1 MDYNIIEKRIGYSFK
16 DKSLID
22 LAFTH
27 KSISAEKNYERLE
40 FLGDAVIG
48 AAVAEYLYKNFKD
61 LNEGELSKYRAA
73 LVRLEAL
80 YNIAQNLQISEFI
93 LKERGNGE
101 SGLNL
106 KNKRIIGNVYEA
118 VIGAIFLDS
127 SYKTTKKILLK
138 HILKINPYIYKEIA
152 ENLDFKTDL
161 QEIVQKETGKT
172 PKYFTVNKEGPDH
185 DAVFTICVKIDD
197 EIFAFGRGNTKK
209 IAEQNGAKIAIERFL
224 EKINDKK

>member
-1 MDYNIIEKRIGYSFK
+1 MDYKKIEKRIGYSFR

-48 AAVAEYLYKNFKD
+48 AIVTEYLYKNYQN
-61 LNEGELSKYRAA
+61 LNEGELSKYRAS
-73 LVRLEAL
+73 LVRLDAL
-80 YNIAQNLQISEFI
+80 YNIAQNIKISEFI
-93 LKERGNGE
+93 VKERDNSSIE
-101 SGLNL
+101 IKN

-127 SYKTTKKILLK
+127 SFDKAREILLR
-138 HILKINPYIYKEIA
+138 HILKVTPDINGEILK
-152 ENLDFKTDL
+152 NSDFKTEL

-172 PKYFTVNKEGPDH
+172 PRYFTINKEGPDH
-185 DAVFTICVKIDD
+185 NAVFTICVKIDD
-197 EIFAFGRGNTKK
+197 EIFALGRGNTKK
-209 IAEQNGAKIAIERFL
+209 DAEQNGAKIAIRKFM